1 MPSSM
6 VVGLRNPGSRY
17 DGSRHNIGAVAVER
31 FLADNSTDLKR
42 ARQGIRAEIAELNL
56 DGHRTIAALP
66 TTFMNESGQAVAPL
80 VRYYGVEPD
89 HLLVVHDDIDVPF
102 AKLKVQWSRG
112 HGGNNGVKSTIG
124 SLKSNDFWRLKIGVG
139 RPPGRMDPA
148 DYVLGRFASAERDDV
163 DAAVYRAAEVVD
175 RFVRFGGEDA
185 RQFAGERND

>member
-31 FLADNSTDLKR
+31 FLSDNSTDLKR

-56 DGHRTIAALP
+56 DGHRAIAALP

-80 VRYYGVEPD
+80 MRYYGVEGD
-89 HLLVVHDDIDVPF
+89 QLLVVHDDIDVPF

-112 HGGNNGVKSTIG
+112 HGGNNGVRSTIG

-148 DYVLGRFASAERDDV
+148 DYVLGRFASAERDDI

-175 RFVRFGGEDA
+175 RFIRIGGEDA
-185 RQFAGERND
+185 RQYAGELND